1 MSEEASADVGPS
13 RTSRELGRGAALF
26 VSVGAVIGSGWLF
39 AGFDASELSGGGSI
53 LAWVI
58 AGALGAVLAMSYAEL
73 GSTFPVD
80 GGVGRFPL
88 YAFGRPTGFLSGF
101 LSWITAV
108 CIAPIETVASL
119 RYASNYLP
127 WLSQDS
133 HGLVEL
139 SAAGRLVA
147 AGVLL
152 VFILVNT
159 AGVRLFSETNSAV
172 VWFKIAVPVIVAAT
186 LLAVHFHSGN
196 FTEHGGPFFGGAH
209 GITLAISQGGVVF
222 ALLGF
227 EQAIQLGGETRNP
240 QSNIPFAVLGSVV
253 IAMGIYLLLQIAFIG
268 ALPEANLVD
277 GWSQLRFAGD
287 YGPLAGLANTL
298 GVGWL
303 AYLVY
308 LAASVSP
315 AGTGLTYTATSSRVP
330 YALAREGYLP
340 GFFARLNS
348 RKVPL
353 VSLLTCYGVGLLFL
367 IALPSWR
374 QLLTFATASTAVV
387 YGLAPL
393 SLAVLRATAPSLHR
407 PYRVV
412 RPAIVTR
419 TGFVVANL
427 ILYWSGWETDRYVFA
442 IVGIGVLIQA
452 GLAAHAAY
460 RHTSVEWVC
469 SAWLVPYLGAM
480 TIMSAVGRYGGL
492 DLVPRYWDSAAVVV
506 VSLAVFELAV
516 RMGSAVHRILPDGH
530 RPVDRWTHT
539 AVLAGLGV
547 PDL

>member
-1 MSEEASADVGPS
+1 MSEEASAEVGPS

-39 AGFDASELSGGGSI
+39 AGFDASELSGSGSI
-53 LAWVI
+53 LAWLI
-58 AGALGAVLAMSYAEL
+58 AGGLGAVLAMSYAEL
-73 GSTFPVD
+73 GATFPVD

-101 LSWITAV
+101 LSWITTV

-133 HGLVEL
+133 HGLVVL

-152 VFILVNT
+152 VFILVNA
-159 AGVRLFSETNSAV
+159 AGVRLFSETNNAV
-172 VWFKIAVPVIVAAT
+172 VWFKIAVPVIVAVT
-186 LLAVHFHSGN
+186 LLVVHFHPGN
-196 FTEHGGPFFGGAH
+196 FDPRGGLFFGGAH

-240 QSNIPFAVLGSVV
+240 QSNIPIAVLGSVA

-268 ALPEANLVD
+268 ALPAGNLVD
-277 GWSQLRFAGD
+277 GWSHLHFAGD
-287 YGPLAGLANTL
+287 YGPLAGLARIL
-298 GVGWL
+298 GVAWL
-303 AYLVY
+303 AYLIY
-308 LAASVSP
+308 LAASISP

-340 GFFARLNS
+340 NLFARLNS
-348 RKVPL
+348 RSVPI
-353 VSLLTCYGVGLLFL
+353 VSLLTCYGVGLLLL
-367 IALPSWR
+367 IILPSWR

-393 SLAVLRATAPSLHR
+393 SLAVLRSTAPSLRR

-412 RPAIVTR
+412 RPALMTR
-419 TGFVVANL
+419 VGFVVANL
-427 ILYWSGWETDRYVFA
+427 ILYWAGWETDRYVFA

-460 RHTSVEWVC
+460 RHTSAEWVC
-469 SAWLVPYLGAM
+469 SAWLVPYVGAM
-480 TIMSAVGRYGGL
+480 TLMSAIGRYGGL
-492 DLVPRYWDSAAVVV
+492 DLVPRYWDSALVAVL
-506 VSLAVFELAV
+506 SIAVYELAV
-516 RMGSAVHRILPDGH
+516 RMGSEVHRVLPEGH

-539 AVLAGLGV
+539 AVLAGLGA
-547 PDL
+547 PDV

>member
-127 WLSQDS
+127 WFSQDS

-196 FTEHGGPFFGGAH
+196 FTEHGGPFFGGRARDH
-209 GITLAISQGGVVF
+209 AGDLPRRSGLRPPRLRTGHPA
-222 ALLGF
+222 
-227 EQAIQLGGETRNP
+227 RRRDP
-240 QSNIPFAVLGSVV
+240 QSPVQHSFRRARLGRDR
-253 IAMGIYLLLQIAFIG
+253 
-268 ALPEANLVD
+268 D
-277 GWSQLRFAGD
+277 GHL
-287 YGPLAGLANTL
+287 PLA
-298 GVGWL
+298 
-303 AYLVY
+303 
-308 LAASVSP
+308 P
-315 AGTGLTYTATSSRVP
+315 
-330 YALAREGYLP
+330 
-340 GFFARLNS
+340 
-348 RKVPL
+348 
-353 VSLLTCYGVGLLFL
+353 
-367 IALPSWR
+367 
-374 QLLTFATASTAVV
+374 
-387 YGLAPL
+387 
-393 SLAVLRATAPSLHR
+393 
-407 PYRVV
+407 
-412 RPAIVTR
+412 
-419 TGFVVANL
+419 
-427 ILYWSGWETDRYVFA
+427 DR
-442 IVGIGVLIQA
+442 
-452 GLAAHAAY
+452 
-460 RHTSVEWVC
+460 
-469 SAWLVPYLGAM
+469 
-480 TIMSAVGRYGGL
+480 
-492 DLVPRYWDSAAVVV
+492 
-506 VSLAVFELAV
+506 
-516 RMGSAVHRILPDGH
+516 VHR
-530 RPVDRWTHT
+530 RPT
-539 AVLAGLGV
+539 
-547 PDL
+547 